1 MVYRPPDL
9 FWAGKILTMMAIPI
23 DDPPTAAAQ
32 TTRRMQG
39 MFYLDLPKMSC

>member
-9 FWAGKILTMMAIPI
+9 FWAGKILTPG
-23 DDPPTAAAQ
+23 DDPPTAAAK
-32 TTRRMQG
+32 TTPRMQG